1 MEFLESAQA
10 ETLRSLRL
18 PRYEELPGI
27 DLYMDQVIA
36 TIERQIAPLLDQGG
50 KAAIT
55 ATMIANY
62 VKQGVVVPP
71 IRKKYTRAHLAYLIV
86 VCILKRSLTLAQICD
101 LIHVQVDTY
110 PTAVAYDYFCDE
122 LEAALRE
129 VFSQET
135 EGVGKSLALQ
145 ITPESEIVRKSVRSF
160 ANSLYIDR
168 YLTFLQDK
176 PSAKAAQVR

>member
-1 MEFLESAQA
+1 MDFLQSDQTEA
-10 ETLRSLRL
+10 LRGLRL

-36 TIERQIAPLLDQGG
+36 TIERQIAPLLEPGG

-129 VFSQET
+129 VFSPASE
-135 EGVGKSLALQ
+135 EAGKSLAVQ
-145 ITPESEIVRKSVRSF
+145 ITPESEAVRKSVRAF
-160 ANSLYIDR
+160 ANSLYIDC
-168 YLTFLQDK
+168 YLSFLQD
-176 PSAKAAQVR
+176 AQAEPAQAE